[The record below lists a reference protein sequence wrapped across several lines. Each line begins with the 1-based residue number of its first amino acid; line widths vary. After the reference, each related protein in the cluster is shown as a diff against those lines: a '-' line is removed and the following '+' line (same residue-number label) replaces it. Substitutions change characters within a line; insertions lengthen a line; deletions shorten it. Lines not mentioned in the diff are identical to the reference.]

1 MDFGFSEEQEMLR
14 SSARDF
20 LAKEAPMTYV
30 RKMMDDEV
38 GFTAELWKKMADLGW
53 MGLILPE
60 QYGGVGARLRRP
72 GRRARGDGSRRPAGA
87 VLLHRRPGRAWRC
100 STAGARR
107 RRTQLLPKL
116 ASGEL
121 RVTLAQLEPSGRW
134 DADGIQLA
142 AKADGGGF
150 VLSGTKL
157 FVPGRAHRRPTWW
170 WPVARP
176 GRPGRDGITL
186 FLVDAK
192 APGVT
197 TTQLKTM
204 DQTRK
209 LGEVVLKDVRVP
221 ADRVL
226 GTVGQGWAL
235 LDRVIDRGKVGL
247 CAEMCGGAQRV
258 LEMSVD
264 YAKVREQFGKPI
276 GSFQAIQH
284 KCANMLVRGR
294 ELEVGDVLRRLGGGE
309 RRRRGAARRGDGE
322 GVLLRRVPP
331 RLRRGHPDPR
341 RHRLHLG
348 ARHAHLLQACEELRG
363 DLRRRHLEP
372 RAGGAAHQP
381 VGGAMA
387 EIDRSLLGV
396 WGAETVMR
404 VESGKI
410 REFARAVKDPNPAYL
425 DDEGALAPPT
435 FLMTIA
441 HWMRDLGETRSAVK
455 LDYRRLLHG
464 EQEFEYVAA
473 DPGRRRASLPVA
485 HARGVREAGA
495 PRRHHDVHHR

>member
-30 RKMMDDEV
+30 RKMMEDEV

-60 QYGGVGARLRRP
+60 QYGGSGLDFVDLIVVLEEMGRVVLP
-72 GRRARGDGSRRPAGA
+72 GPFFSTVVLGGVALLDGGSAA
-87 VLLHRRPGRAWRC
+87 LKDA
-100 STAGARR
+100 
-107 RRTQLLPKL
+107 LLPKL

-121 RVTLAQLEPSGRW
+121 QVTLAQLEPSGRW

-142 AKADGGGF
+142 AKADGGGY

-157 FVPGRAHRRPTWW
+157 FVPDAHTADHLVVAGRT
-170 WPVARP
+170 P
-176 GRPGRDGITL
+176 GSSGTDGISL

-192 APGVT
+192 APGIT

-226 GTVGQGWAL
+226 GPVGQGWAL

-284 KCANMLVRGR
+284 KCANMLVEVESSKSVTYYAAWAVANGVAEAPLAAAMAKAYCSDAYRHVSGEGIQIHGGIGFTWEHDMHIYFKRAKSSEVTFGDATWNR
-294 ELEVGDVLRRLGGGE
+294 EL
-309 RRRRGAARRGDGE
+309 
-322 GVLLRRVPP
+322 
-331 RLRRGHPDPR
+331 
-341 RHRLHLG
+341 
-348 ARHAHLLQACEELRG
+348 
-363 DLRRRHLEP
+363 
-372 RAGGAAHQP
+372 
-381 VGGAMA
+381 
-387 EIDRSLLGV
+387 
-396 WGAETVMR
+396 
-404 VESGKI
+404 
-410 REFARAVKDPNPAYL
+410 
-425 DDEGALAPPT
+425 
-435 FLMTIA
+435 
-441 HWMRDLGETRSAVK
+441 
-455 LDYRRLLHG
+455 
-464 EQEFEYVAA
+464 VAQHIN
-473 DPGRRRASLPVA
+473 L
-485 HARGVREAGA
+485 
-495 PRRHHDVHHR
+495 